1 MIPTSSSFRLG
12 IVVVAGVLPLIGGTA
27 AAQDQFAADVAAA
40 LGGRERLRALTM
52 IVMEGRGSAGNLG
65 QDMTWEAAGQTF
77 ELNPVRRLLNL
88 PGPGGRT
95 EQTRTPKFLYFQ
107 GPQAQRQ
114 VVGLDRDVAYSIAA
128 NGNASRQSA
137 AVAAERRLEY
147 YHHPITIVRAM
158 LEPSTT
164 VSNIV
169 RRDGGRTADVRI
181 GDTTF
186 AVTVDARALP
196 TRVSSPGY
204 HANMGDVTIAT
215 AFADYQP
222 VDGLNVPRRLTTTVD
237 GRTTAQFEFD
247 RYSFPAT
254 SPDAGAPAAVASA
267 PVPTPPAP
275 VIEVTQVADGVWLL
289 GGQSH
294 HSALVAF
301 SDHLTLIEAPQSEAR
316 TRAVISRAREIVP
329 GKPLTELVMSHH
341 HFDHSAGL
349 RVAVAEGLTVYTHE
363 GNVAFVREM
372 IKRPHSRQPDALQRN
387 PRPLTV
393 RGVKDAL
400 TLRDAAMTMVLYPLA
415 GNPHGDTLLMAYLP
429 GSRVVIQADAYS
441 PGGSYHPYAANVL
454 DTIRAQK
461 LAVERIVPL
470 HGGIAPFADL
480 VIAATAK

>member
-1 MIPTSSSFRLG
+1 MAAISPSFKLG
-12 IVVVAGVLPLIGGTA
+12 IVLATLALPFIGWTGV
-27 AAQDQFAADVAAA
+27 AQDQFAADVAAA

-52 IVMEGRGSAGNLG
+52 VVMEGRGSAGNLG

-88 PGPGGRT
+88 SGPAWRT

-107 GPQAQRQ
+107 GPQPQRQ

-137 AVAAERRLEY
+137 AVAADRRIEF
-147 YHHPITIVRAM
+147 YHHPITIARAM

-164 VSNIV
+164 VTNVV

-181 GDTTF
+181 GETTF

-222 VDGLNVPRRLTTTVD
+222 VEGMNVPRRLTTSVD
-237 GRTTAQFEFD
+237 GHTTVQYELD

-254 SPDAGAPAAVASA
+254 SADVAAPAAVPAA
-267 PVPTPPAP
+267 PVAPPAAP
-275 VIEVTQVADGVWLL
+275 VVEVTTVSDGVWLL

-301 SDHLTLIEAPQSEAR
+301 ADHLTLIEAPQSEAR
-316 TRAVISRAREIVP
+316 TRAVISRAREVMP

-349 RVAVAEGLTVYTHE
+349 RVAVAEGLTVYTHDA
-363 GNVAFVREM
+363 NVAFVREM

-393 RGVKDAL
+393 RGVKEPL
-400 TLRDAAMTMVLYPLA
+400 TLRDGGMTVVLYPLA
-415 GNPHGDTLLMAYLP
+415 GNPHGDALLMAYLP

-441 PGGSYHPYAANVL
+441 PGGSYHPYAANLL

-461 LAVERIVPL
+461 LTVERIVPL
-470 HGGIAPFADL
+470 HGGIGPFADL
-480 VIAATAK
+480 VSAAAAK